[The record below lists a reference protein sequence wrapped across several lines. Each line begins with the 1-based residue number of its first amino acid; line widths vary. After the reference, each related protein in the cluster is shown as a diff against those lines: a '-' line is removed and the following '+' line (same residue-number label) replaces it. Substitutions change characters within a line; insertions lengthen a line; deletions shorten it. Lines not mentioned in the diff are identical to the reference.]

1 MHPKAGLYDLQ
12 KPRYSFAKLATG
24 ENGFSRFTRK
34 WKVVELRVVISANIN
49 MLIPVILSLKPSL
62 YDLQKLR
69 YEFLSAAIHENGFSR
84 FTQKRKVVEL
94 RVVISTNIKSPIA
107 VILSPKTS
115 L

>member
-1 MHPKAGLYDLQ
+1 MILRKSRTCKNA
-12 KPRYSFAKLATG
+12 
-24 ENGFSRFTRK
+24 FSRFRRK
-34 WKVVELRVVISANIN
+34 RRVVELRVVVSANIN
-49 MLIPVILSLKPSL
+49 MHIPVILSLKPSL

-84 FTQKRKVVEL
+84 FTQKRKVLEL
-94 RVVISTNIKSPIA
+94 RVVISANIKSPIA